1 MAAAQQSTADDFL
14 PLLMEAH
21 KHSGM
26 WLEDFLEKFKTEN
39 NLTSDQLMMM
49 CAASKTRNLS
59 WMLDISM
66 ALERT

>member
-1 MAAAQQSTADDFL
+1 MSKSFVFQIQKTL
-14 PLLMEAH
+14 IY
-21 KHSGM
+21 G
-26 WLEDFLEKFKTEN
+26 KFKAEN
-39 NLTSDQLMMM
+39 NLTSKQLMMM